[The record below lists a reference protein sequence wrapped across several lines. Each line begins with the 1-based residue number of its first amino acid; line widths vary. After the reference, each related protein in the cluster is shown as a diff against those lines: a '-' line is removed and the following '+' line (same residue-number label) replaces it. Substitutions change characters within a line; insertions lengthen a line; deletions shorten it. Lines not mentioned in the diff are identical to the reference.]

1 MDASESYASVRL
13 DVHRLRD
20 LRRQKGWSQH
30 TLSLRVGVQGAAAV
44 SAWERGLAVPRPATL
59 RRVAEVLGVEPV
71 ELLAVD
77 NAEGLALRELRVSRG
92 MSLKE
97 LAEAANAS
105 SSTVRRWESGDFK
118 RLPARDVVRAL
129 ARALNVSA
137 ARVEMALVLARR
149 MAQSA

>member
-1 MDASESYASVRL
+1 M
-13 DVHRLRD
+13 
-20 LRRQKGWSQH
+20 
-30 TLSLRVGVQGAAAV
+30 
-44 SAWERGLAVPRPATL
+44 PRPATL